1 MERPRTAGF
10 QQQVRN
16 SSSNQQAPARR
27 HLRSYIPSAPA
38 DPMLEKYNQQYAA
51 AKDKPED
58 FTGWTSLLSTAD
70 KLVRSGSAVV

>member
-1 MERPRTAGF
+1 
-10 QQQVRN
+10 
-16 SSSNQQAPARR
+16 
-27 HLRSYIPSAPA
+27 
-38 DPMLEKYNQQYAA
+38 MLEKYNQQYAA

>member
-1 MERPRTAGF
+1 MERPRTAGL
-10 QQQVRN
+10 QQQVR
-16 SSSNQQAPARR
+16 SRSSNQQAHTRNHSQSCCPA
-27 HLRSYIPSAPA
+27 APA